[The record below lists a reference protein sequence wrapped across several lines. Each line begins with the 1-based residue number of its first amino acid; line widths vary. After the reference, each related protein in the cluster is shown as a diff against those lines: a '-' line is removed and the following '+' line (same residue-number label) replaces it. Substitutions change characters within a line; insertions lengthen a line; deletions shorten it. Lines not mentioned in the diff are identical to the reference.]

1 MALTRT
7 GERLRQY
14 LWIARR
20 AQDSTASGDPVEGL
34 RTILGDRPWVLFA
47 GAGLSCDPP
56 ASAPTFS
63 HLRNAAGVAVSQR
76 LVDLGI
82 LSAADAGAIEK
93 GLVEVDR
100 RDDISLPPEKL
111 FDDIGEALGNE
122 FVHSLLEHSLRAGT
136 PNANHLAIAALAR
149 GSLEAVITPN
159 FDEYLEEAL
168 AGEPLHRIVCTRD
181 FAEQVFASTSH
192 MARSTVPR
200 ISRLV

>member
-100 RDDISLPPEKL
+100 RDDIRCSSIRCVPAPRTR
-111 FDDIGEALGNE
+111 IT
-122 FVHSLLEHSLRAGT
+122 LRS
-136 PNANHLAIAALAR
+136 PRWR
-149 GSLEAVITPN
+149 G
-159 FDEYLEEAL
+159 
-168 AGEPLHRIVCTRD
+168 
-181 FAEQVFASTSH
+181 
-192 MARSTVPR
+192 ARSR
-200 ISRLV
+200 R